1 MADINLVTANKVNVV
16 ESIKQLT
23 LPAIEAITAGMV
35 MRLDTATGKFTKAN
49 GTAAGEARG
58 KWIAT
63 KTVAAGEA
71 VTGIENGVMDGYD
84 LAALDYDAPIYLS
97 DTDGRLADAAGTV
110 SVVIGRVIPG
120 TAATLGTA
128 FDKLLLVDL

>member
-1 MADINLVTANKVNVV
+1 MADINLVTANKVNIV

-23 LPAIEAITAGMV
+23 APAAEAITAGMA

-49 GTAAGEARG
+49 ASAAGEARV
-58 KWIAT
+58 KWIAV

-84 LAALDYDAPIYLS
+84 LSGLAYDAPVYLS

-110 SVVIGRVIPG
+110 STVIGRVIPG
-120 TAATLGTA
+120 TATTLGTA
-128 FDKLLLVDL
+128 LDKLLLVDL